1 MSKTYAK
8 INRNKLDSKYQ
19 EVYDEFVQETDNFKN
34 EDALLVYEDEL
45 EEFYKKVESTFPDA
59 LKEETIEK
67 PEKKKVINWR
77 TEVKDLQKKRGLSYE
92 DALELYQ
99 KRKDAIEARK
109 EGFEKM
115 IEKLVESGLYS
126 TSELSTA
133 GIDPRTYKP
142 TSKDK
147 RDRDLKKDSKQ
158 DAVTDAEEIATTGRR
173 FKRRSPSFGKAGGAK
188 LPFYYEYR
196 MNRRDKDE
204 KVMLALG
211 GALPLHA
218 IAMYAEEEFL
228 EKRGYEI
235 DGEYVFE
242 HNNEIIEVV
251 QGSKGKSIGLTYF
264 IDGNSDVLDIISKD
278 LLEKI
283 SEAFDDGEKVHLY
296 TNAKVSKET
305 PKNITVHKITKF
317 AKGGE
322 VPNASGMFHLPLE
335 LVVYVPST
343 QDVDKVVTV
352 DEMNKRIEEVK
363 TYLAELFGGYTSSE
377 KLGGYMATSKKLVNE
392 QIVQVVS
399 FATKEAYEENK
410 NDLVKKISEWA
421 KEWGQEA
428 IGLEFEGD
436 LYYVPQQFAEGGDIK
451 GYKPSNSDKTESS
464 YKRRKPIVK
473 KMVRTHMN
481 SEVFS
486 FGSGGMAM
494 DIPMREWL
502 ELNPDTSSV
511 ESLRVY
517 DTLHDDYGNIND
529 LSNVDS
535 ETKTVDI
542 QVHSRK
548 KIKSS
553 INDLIVLNKVM
564 YAKGGVVDSWWT
576 TKVNPNES
584 NSEYDNLEPI
594 NWDVDMFSN
603 YCLDQ
608 SNSKGELVN
617 KDLIKLIGLPKSKL
631 TTDYLKENG
640 SGFNNDI
647 EFKKYGT
654 AKSAYYDIFKELKSD
669 YIAKSSKSK
678 TDFISDRESG
688 IKHFSFEELKEI
700 EKSANFY
707 TEEGRWSPKPTVSKF
722 SKDIEEYTSILD
734 DLVNK
739 RITPS
744 KVIGKGHKTQY
755 ARGIAFKWLHKQIA
769 VAKKAIEI
777 LNSKTP
783 QKSDEPK
790 DEKLHKE
797 IVSTIASKTGVR
809 ESAISSFAASNNL
822 STNELSKIAIGL
834 GTKKLS
840 PSDVSTAVSGNTDNK
855 YAKKVISFAKS
866 NKALEPT
873 VLNTPKGV
881 VKKLMSV
888 HLLLLRKMGSQDR
901 EVIASKELQRE
912 YASLMLVEAIKAG
925 AKPNSLTESDFN
937 TLNYARYS
945 LLLQFLLFN
954 GFFNEKT
961 TIEYQLEFKKSSVKG
976 SDGLVTPSSITPP
989 KVHSKYIVKNEITSI
1004 EVLNDDYQILRY
1016 DSSSILNG
1024 VNLFERG
1031 GSILEKKADYY
1042 TVAEILIVRD
1052 KHGNA
1057 VKHKNGYWI
1066 LKNAKP
1072 INIAPTDSAVRSFYS
1087 KYKSSV
1093 SPSNLE
1099 TWKDKLLKDK
1109 YLLKGL
1115 LTGSKSPDL
1124 VEKGYSKMEAIEWI
1138 CTSIQALTKV
1148 IKETPESKKT
1158 YQLGDKYSSDFDYD
1172 GMLEYGEKITSK
1184 TSVKDLELY
1193 RVSLEDVNY
1202 HPLARLIGELIEA
1215 KEEKKGVLQ
1224 KLNAFKKALK
1234 DELSEDVEEFRYGG
1248 ALTDGDEITFIA
1260 LDGEPRKGTIV
1271 SRIDKDFEVST
1282 SKGVSL
1288 VGREDI
1294 LSKSEPKQRSKFLG
1308 FFEKGGEVGE
1318 NDKNKY
1324 FSIHNIQALV
1334 DKAAQSIV
1342 LANIDNTP
1350 EKIKLAREYYPED
1363 SYYFEYHNYKKDM
1376 RVMFEKGGN
1385 LFDLSK
1391 FQSATDK
1398 AKKEIEFLIKQ
1409 GYDIENY
1416 STDER
1421 DVVFGEDTNHIIAT
1435 QGYKRSKNTKI
1446 EFAIAYLWE
1455 DENSGELVIDKKLI
1469 DWLED
1474 GFLNHKLTVYTN
1486 AGVDLR
1492 SNTKGKYK
1500 NIIFKKIP
1508 LTYAKGG
1515 SVGSKNNGI
1524 RNYEGVLIGML
1535 GTPVRYKDE
1544 LYEITSKGTEVG
1556 ITRSGQG
1563 AWASSQIYIPAWKIE
1578 KGELTKNN
1586 EEVWIP
1592 TYTQYYESEWF
1603 KDQLK

>member
-45 EEFYKKVESTFPDA
+45 DEFYKKVESTFPDA
-59 LKEETIEK
+59 LKEDTIEK
-67 PEKKKVINWR
+67 PEKKKVVNWR

-126 TSELSTA
+126 TSELSTS

-158 DAVTDAEEIATTGRR
+158 DAVTDGEEIATTGRR

-228 EKRGYEI
+228 DKRGYEI

-242 HNNEIIEVV
+242 HNKELIEVV

-264 IDGNSDVLDIISKD
+264 IDGNSDVLDTISKD

-410 NDLVKKISEWA
+410 IDLVKKISEWA

-473 KMVRTHMN
+473 KMVRKHMN

-517 DTLHDDYGNIND
+517 DTFHDDYGNIND

-535 ETKTVDI
+535 ETKSVDV

-564 YAKGGVVDSWWT
+564 YAKGGGV
-576 TKVNPNES
+576 KP
-584 NSEYDNLEPI
+584 
-594 NWDVDMFSN
+594 FS
-603 YCLDQ
+603 
-608 SNSKGELVN
+608 V
-617 KDLIKLIGLPKSKL
+617 
-631 TTDYLKENG
+631 
-640 SGFNNDI
+640 
-647 EFKKYGT
+647 
-654 AKSAYYDIFKELKSD
+654 
-669 YIAKSSKSK
+669 
-678 TDFISDRESG
+678 
-688 IKHFSFEELKEI
+688 EELQEI
-700 EKSANFY
+700 EESAKFY
-707 TEEGRWSPKPTVSKF
+707 TEEGRWTTEPTVSKF
-722 SKDIEEYTSILD
+722 SKDIEEYTATLD
-734 DLVNK
+734 DLLNK

-744 KVIGKGHKTQY
+744 KVIGKGHKPQY
-755 ARGIAFKWLHKQIA
+755 ARGLALMWLHKQIA
-769 VAKKAIEI
+769 VSKKAIEI
-777 LNSKTP
+777 LNSKTTK
-783 QKSDEPK
+783 KSDAPN

-797 IVSTIASKTGVR
+797 IVTTIASKTGVR
-809 ESAISSFAASNNL
+809 ESAISSFADSNNL

-840 PSDVSTAVSGNTDNK
+840 ALDVSTAISGNTDNK
-855 YAKKVISFAKS
+855 YAKKVVSFAKS

-888 HLLLLRKMGSQDR
+888 HLLLLRKMGTQERD
-901 EVIASKELQRE
+901 VISSKELQRE
-912 YASLMLVEAIKAG
+912 YSSLMLVEAIKAG

-937 TLNYARYS
+937 TLNSARYS

-961 TIEYQLEFKKSSVKG
+961 TIEYQLEFKKAYSKG

-989 KVHSKYIVKNEITSI
+989 KTHSKYIVKNEISNI

-1016 DSSSILNG
+1016 DSSAFLNG

-1052 KHGNA
+1052 KNGNA

-1066 LKNAKP
+1066 LKSAKP

-1093 SPSNLE
+1093 SPSNLD

-1124 VEKGYSKMEAIEWI
+1124 VEKGYSKMEAIEWV

-1148 IKETPESKKT
+1148 IKETPETEKV
-1158 YQLGDKYSSDFDYD
+1158 YQLGDIYSSDFDYD
-1172 GMLEYGEKITSK
+1172 GMVEYGEKITAK
-1184 TSVKDLELY
+1184 TSVKDLDLY
-1193 RVSLEDVNY
+1193 RNSLQDVNY
-1202 HPLARLIGELIEA
+1202 HTAARSVGELIDA
-1215 KEEKKGVLQ
+1215 KEAKKGVLQ

-1234 DELSEDVEEFRYGG
+1234 DELSEEVEEFRYGG

-1288 VGREDI
+1288 VGRDDI

-1324 FSIHNIQALV
+1324 FSIHNIQALE

-1350 EKIKLAREYYPED
+1350 EKRKLAREYYPED
-1363 SYYFEYHNYKKDM
+1363 SYYFQYHNQKIDM
-1376 RVMFEKGGN
+1376 RVMYAEGGSVGANTTEEKTKLVVVDENILGYINPWDKNSVQVLKANIKKGATYTTNTVYSLPLSSKSKIRLASKEDFDEFNVSFEGYKTDNNYEYQILKKGGSVGDNSTEEKTVRVVKQKENNETIYVIYVNDRKVCTLSKLLKTGVDSGFDRNDRFRVNNKSSNHPSNYYYPFDGAKSIKEVVEFFEKE
-1385 LFDLSK
+1385 
-1391 FQSATDK
+1391 T
-1398 AKKEIEFLIKQ
+1398 KKK
-1409 GYDIENY
+1409 
-1416 STDER
+1416 
-1421 DVVFGEDTNHIIAT
+1421 
-1435 QGYKRSKNTKI
+1435 
-1446 EFAIAYLWE
+1446 
-1455 DENSGELVIDKKLI
+1455 
-1469 DWLED
+1469 
-1474 GFLNHKLTVYTN
+1474 HK
-1486 AGVDLR
+1486 
-1492 SNTKGKYK
+1492 
-1500 NIIFKKIP
+1500 
-1508 LTYAKGG
+1508 YAKGG
-1515 SVGSKNNGI
+1515 SVGSKNNEI
-1524 RNYEGVLIGML
+1524 RDDEGVLIGML

-1556 ITRSGQG
+1556 ITKYQDG
-1563 AWASSQIYIPAWKIE
+1563 AWGASQIYIPAWKIE

-1603 KDQLK
+1603 KSQLK